1 MKIHMDYLENKI
13 EIFQSQVQAWD
24 KEKAKLLRQVET
36 AGDKLTLVKGSKDR
50 EIKDLKTKLTDAS
63 SKLKV

>member
-1 MKIHMDYLENKI
+1 MLRYHLYADL
-13 EIFQSQVQAWD
+13 FLFSF
-24 KEKAKLLRQVET
+24 RQVET
-36 AGDKLTLVKGSKDR
+36 AGDKLTLIKGSKDR